1 MEINI
6 KNFIQLK
13 NNPQN
18 KNLDINIINSILNS
32 FDSIDNR
39 KTKKFTT
46 YKKNNLIQKNN
57 KVKIIKD
64 KVSNK
69 VKLILNKLS
78 QNNVNNLIL
87 EFIQTIKINTID
99 EFNEFLK
106 TIYGKILS
114 EISFVKTYL
123 IFLKYIAC
131 TYNKLLNFDISF
143 FIELIE
149 NKFMSD
155 YFNGNDYEFCDD
167 YNEDYR
173 INNLKLI
180 REMIEMDFF
189 DNNIEQYVNDK
200 ILTQTTYL
208 SDIYYWFKD
217 SKIDTNTVTT
227 IKQILNDNPDIE
239 VRDKILLQNIIAPYE
254 SEPVKKS
261 KIIFKKKKN
270 TLSFV
275 DNVTELLND
284 YLINEN
290 FIIIKSFIDLNC
302 TEIQEKNTFC
312 EIMLNMY
319 LTNNYKCVLELI
331 EELVNNQVIFKSN
344 ISKGLINIYNYEFSK
359 NNKNEQELVNKL
371 KTLGITK
378 NLDFL
383 MDKYKNEISI

>member
-18 KNLDINIINSILNS
+18 KDLDINIINSILNS

-155 YFNGNDYEFCDD
+155 YFNGNDDEFCDD

-261 KIIFKKKKN
+261 KIIFKKKKI
-270 TLSFV
+270 LYHLLIM
-275 DNVTELLND
+275 LLN
-284 YLINEN
+284 Y
-290 FIIIKSFIDLNC
+290 
-302 TEIQEKNTFC
+302 
-312 EIMLNMY
+312 
-319 LTNNYKCVLELI
+319 
-331 EELVNNQVIFKSN
+331 
-344 ISKGLINIYNYEFSK
+344 
-359 NNKNEQELVNKL
+359 
-371 KTLGITK
+371 
-378 NLDFL
+378 
-383 MDKYKNEISI
+383 